1 MSLLEDVVINTKSAI
16 NTFSKKAGELV
27 DISKLKINAAEV
39 QNEISKKFELIG
51 KVVYD
56 SNDESLGCNPQIET
70 LKNQLDYLFL
80 KLNDINEQ
88 IAAMKKKCKC
98 KECGELNDLNSNYC
112 CKCGAKIDNQNC
124 SNYEVKSKDQPISSD
139 KEISL
144 LDSDTENQHEA
155 EFENNSSND
164 TQD

>member
-56 SNDESLGCNPQIET
+56 SDHESLDNNPQIET

-80 KLNDINEQ
+80 KLNDIHEQ

-98 KECGELNDLNSNYC
+98 KECGALNELNSNYC
-112 CKCGAKIDNQNC
+112 CKCGTKIDLQNC
-124 SNYEVKSKDQPISSD
+124 SSYEVKSNDETSQSDEEFSS
-139 KEISL
+139 
-144 LDSDTENQHEA
+144 LDSDSEDQQEID
-155 EFENNSSND
+155 FENNSSEYDKN
-164 TQD
+164 